1 MKFVIWYLSQSQ
13 QLTIIINI
21 TFINLGDCD
30 LVQTSEKKRNN
41 KNSKETRTATT
52 KKKNNIETLKVVF
65 KAFYFEV
72 FLNLNV
78 TLYVN
83 ESYLNVR
90 FWIYVTQLL

>member
-21 TFINLGDCD
+21 TFINLGECD

-52 KKKNNIETLKVVF
+52 KKKTTLKLL
-65 KAFYFEV
+65 KW
-72 FLNLNV
+72 FLKPSISKFSL
-78 TLYVN
+78 
-83 ESYLNVR
+83 
-90 FWIYVTQLL
+90 I